1 MDVVEEVAI
10 LDTTTTS
17 IDLAELLSTCIDAC
31 RRGCE
36 VIRNVRHKSLL
47 LLHGDDTSNNNLLLL
62 DAVHYKIPDDP
73 RSALT
78 EADGASQKV
87 IIECLSRCW
96 EQHIKSGQI
105 KIVGE
110 EEDEHSTDLEEECD
124 DNDNNSFDT
133 NYSEDIMSHFDN
145 YNCPRPDLEPIQ
157 RDMFVK
163 LLVSPSTNNDD
174 CRRRDLPE
182 KTYDEINHNSHNCSK
197 QENSNSSSSSSSSS
211 SMAGQND
218 EIIIFIDPMDGTRE
232 FVEGRI
238 QHVQCLIG
246 ITVNGVPV
254 AGAMGMPMVHDHQIE
269 IAYGLISPQKKKK
282 TTTTTTENNEES
294 AFGSIS
300 TVPILS
306 GVQFFDSINPLTIIP
321 TPRTEDRVVSD
332 DDAGNDNDDG
342 ALLLF
347 SGDSMKPAL
356 NLAMDCLQN
365 QILRGA
371 ERGIKAVNV
380 LQNEQGVNM
389 HPPIRKIVAGG
400 CGHKILSLQRHVQS
414 IILRHAQDEEKY
426 TTVGAISIGPPGSS
440 SWDTAAPTA
449 VLLAVDPNARVT
461 DLLGQPLIYDGENLS
476 NKLGVVVSSG
486 YVATKIHEA
495 LCMKLCQDE
504 ALHEVLGVKSSQPHS
519 TALDA

>member
-1 MDVVEEVAI
+1 MDVVEVAAV
-10 LDTTTTS
+10 DTTI

-36 VIRNVRHKSLL
+36 VIRNVRHKSL
-47 LLHGDDTSNNNLLLL
+47 HGATDIL
-62 DAVHYKIPDDP
+62 DSVLYKIADDP

-87 IIECLSRCW
+87 IIECLSSCW
-96 EQHIKSGQI
+96 EQQIKAGRI

-110 EEDEHSTDLEEECD
+110 EEDEHSTDLECD
-124 DNDNNSFDT
+124 NSFDT
-133 NYSEDIMSHFDN
+133 AYSEDIMSHFDN
-145 YNCPRPDLEPIQ
+145 YNCPRPDLEPIL
-157 RDMFVK
+157 RDMFVE
-163 LLVSPSTNNDD
+163 LLSPSGGDN
-174 CRRRDLPE
+174 RRDPTE
-182 KTYDEINHNSHNCSK
+182 NNNVEIDNSNCGK
-197 QENSNSSSSSSSSS
+197 QENSSSSSSSSS
-211 SMAGQND
+211 AGQHD

-238 QHVQCLIG
+238 QNVQCLIG

-269 IAYGLISPQKKKK
+269 IAYGLLSLQKKKK
-282 TTTTTTENNEES
+282 ENNDES
-294 AFGSIS
+294 TVDIIS
-300 TVPILS
+300 TVPVLS
-306 GVQFFDSINPLTIIP
+306 GVQFFKSINPLKIIP
-321 TPRTEDRVVSD
+321 APKSEEHVVSD
-332 DDAGNDNDDG
+332 DGDNDDDDDV
-342 ALLLF
+342 LMLF

-356 NLAMDCLQN
+356 NLAMDCLEN

-371 ERGIKAVNV
+371 DKGKNGLND

-389 HPPIRKIVAGG
+389 HPQIRKIVAGG

-414 IILRHAQDEEKY
+414 ISLRHAQDEEYY

-449 VLLAVDPNARVT
+449 VLLAVDPNARIT

-476 NKLGVVVSSG
+476 NKLGLVVSSG
-486 YVATKIHEA
+486 YVASKIHEA
-495 LCMKLCQDE
+495 LCIKLCQDE
-504 ALHEVLGVKSSQPHS
+504 ALHEVLGVKSSKPHS
-519 TALDA
+519 TALELDNL